1 VKSYWRAAALVV
13 IVAAAILEI
22 YGFWSVRPWTQ
33 NVWEPPGP
41 EHFRRY
47 CGWFLT
53 LAIPILLMA
62 PWLFAGFMAAL
73 VIVLTMVS
81 VGPAA
86 VLSVVFFLA
95 SSCALGLL
103 LLGRSQKRSL
113 ELMLCATVLGVASY
127 IFLMTLIARLTM
139 HYRASWGFLLVL
151 PIALL
156 WRRGGDLWRPF
167 HVPGGSRPVSA
178 LLAFV
183 LGMHWLVV
191 LEPEKGTDGLAMHL
205 AVATNIARHHRFTF
219 EPGLYVWSV
228 MPMGGDWG
236 NAIVYLFGGEFASR
250 LLNFSLFLLALG
262 LLYTMLR
269 RWAGPDLSLF
279 LVALFATTPLVQ
291 MVTGSLFIEN
301 TQMALLMAVVVAIWR
316 LGETGDRRW
325 LFAAAALAGTSLAV
339 KYGALSFVV
348 IAAPFLM
355 WEIRRI
361 PTVASALA
369 LVIFT
374 VTAAPTYLI
383 AWRKTGNPI
392 YPFLNEKIHSPLLDP
407 TALFQDNTFREPIA
421 PTTPYDITFHT
432 TKFWEAQNGSF
443 GFQYLFLIPL
453 ALLGAA
459 GARDRRVLSAVTIVL
474 IGSIAVF
481 KVTPNGRYIYAVLPL
496 LAVPFAALSA
506 YLNSRLFN
514 WTAGLALTACAL
526 VNIYFIPASGWYHKD
541 FYARA
546 PFSPKSKQRYI
557 RETVPV
563 RDAVMHLNRAH
574 PGAPVLL
581 VNDNDIAD
589 VEADAFENNWH
600 QFWTVIDMR
609 NAPGVPQALAL
620 LHKWRIQYFIARKPN
635 ATEKTDPETLGKILA
650 ACAVPEYEVG
660 DYYLSRFD
668 PACQP
673 GRPEFAFPPGLYD
686 DFDPSLW
693 WRGEWKH
700 DTAFDKPVFHT
711 VTYSAD
717 TGAEVRFAFEGKAL
731 RWVFTRA
738 HNRGIAEI
746 AIDGASQGTVD
757 LYSPDVIWQ
766 SQQRFCCFAPGR
778 HQAMIRVLGQ
788 HSPGSSG
795 QYVDVDAIFVE

>member
-1 VKSYWRAAALVV
+1 VKSYWRAAALAV
-13 IVAAAILEI
+13 IVAVAILEA
-22 YGFWSVRPWTQ
+22 YGFWSVRPFSQ
-33 NVWEPPGP
+33 SVWEPPGP
-41 EHFRRY
+41 EHLRHY

-53 LAIPILLMA
+53 LAVPILLMV
-62 PWLFAGFMAAL
+62 PWLFSGFMTAL
-73 VIVLTMVS
+73 VVVLTMVS
-81 VGPAA
+81 VGPSA
-86 VLSVVFFLA
+86 VLAIALFLS

-103 LLGRSQKRSL
+103 LLGRAQKRSL
-113 ELMLCATVLGVASY
+113 EGLLFATVLGVAGY
-127 IFLMTLIARLTM
+127 IFLMTLIARLPV
-139 HYRASWGFLLVL
+139 HYRATWGLLLAL

-156 WRRGGDLWRPF
+156 WRRGGDPWRPLR
-167 HVPGGSRPVSA
+167 VAGASRPISA

-191 LEPEKGTDGLAMHL
+191 LKPEKSTDGLAMHL
-205 AVATNIARHHRFTF
+205 AVATNIARHHQFTF

-262 LLYTMLR
+262 LLYNMLR
-269 RWAGPDLSLF
+269 RWAGVDLSLF

-301 TQMALLMAVVVAIWR
+301 TQLAVLMALVVAIWR

-325 LFAAAALAGTSLAV
+325 LYAAAVLAGASLAV
-339 KYGALSFVV
+339 KYGALSFIL
-348 IAAPFLM
+348 IAAPFLL
-355 WEIRRI
+355 WEIRRT
-361 PTVASALA
+361 PTAASALA
-369 LVIFT
+369 FVIFIL
-374 VTAAPTYLI
+374 TAAPTYVI

-421 PTTPYDITFHT
+421 LTTAYDITFHT

-453 ALLGAA
+453 ALLGVAA
-459 GARDRRVLSAVTIVL
+459 VRDRRVLSAAAMVL
-474 IGSIAVF
+474 IGAIVVF

-496 LAVPFAALSA
+496 LSVPFAALSA
-506 YLNSRLFN
+506 RLNSRLFN
-514 WTAGLALTACAL
+514 WTAVAALTACAL
-526 VNIYFIPASGWYHKD
+526 LNIYFIPASGWYHKD

-546 PFSPKSKQRYI
+546 PFSPKTKQRYI

-563 RDAVMHLNRAH
+563 RAAVMYLNRAH

-620 LHKWRIQYFIARKPN
+620 VRKWGVQYFIARKPN
-635 ATEKTDPETLGKILA
+635 ATEKTDPETLGNILA
-650 ACAVPEYEVG
+650 GCAVPEYEVG
-660 DYYLSRFD
+660 DYYLARFD
-668 PACQP
+668 PACHP

-693 WRGEWKH
+693 WKGGWKH
-700 DTAFDKPVFHT
+700 DTSFDKPLFRT
-711 VTYSAD
+711 VSYSGDA
-717 TGAEVRFAFEGKAL
+717 GAEVRFAFEGKAL
-731 RWVFTRA
+731 RWIFTRA
-738 HNRGIAEI
+738 QNRGIAEI
-746 AIDGASQGTVD
+746 TIDGVSQGTID
-757 LYSPDVIWQ
+757 LYSPDVVWQ
-766 SQQRFCCFAPGR
+766 SQQRYCCFPPGR
-778 HQAMIRVLGQ
+778 HEAIIRVLGT
-788 HSPGSSG
+788 HSSGSSG